1 MSTKHEISDE
11 LSTVKRALL
20 AVEEMSARL
29 EMAQRAQT
37 EPIAICGI
45 GCRFPGGA
53 NDPESF
59 WQLLRN
65 GRDAVTE
72 VPHTRWDANTNGGSI
87 RWGAFIENV
96 DQFDAAFFG
105 ISPREATHMD
115 PQQRLVLEV
124 AWEALEDAG
133 QPVERLAGTS
143 TGVFLG
149 IYNNDYA
156 WLQSDAPEDID
167 VYAATGTTFET
178 ESAICGERSKLTPP
192 AKARRH
198 SPLRRLWQAR

>member
-1 MSTKHEISDE
+1 MKRESEIIDD
-11 LSTVKRALL
+11 LSTVQRALL

-29 EMAQRAQT
+29 EIAQRAHN

-53 NDPESF
+53 NDAESF
-59 WQLLRN
+59 WQLLRD
-65 GRDAVTE
+65 GKDAVTE
-72 VPHTRWDANTNGGSI
+72 VPNTRWDANTNGGNI

-133 QPVERLAGTS
+133 QPVERLAGTP

-149 IYNNDYA
+149 PYKNNYA
-156 WLQSDAPEDID
+156 GVQNDAP
-167 VYAATGTTFET
+167 
-178 ESAICGERSKLTPP
+178 
-192 AKARRH
+192 
-198 SPLRRLWQAR
+198 

>member
-1 MSTKHEISDE
+1 MSTKREISDE

-53 NDPESF
+53 NNPESF

-96 DQFDAAFFG
+96 DQFDF
-105 ISPREATHMD
+105 
-115 PQQRLVLEV
+115 
-124 AWEALEDAG
+124 
-133 QPVERLAGTS
+133 
-143 TGVFLG
+143 
-149 IYNNDYA
+149 
-156 WLQSDAPEDID
+156 
-167 VYAATGTTFET
+167 
-178 ESAICGERSKLTPP
+178 
-192 AKARRH
+192 
-198 SPLRRLWQAR
+198 